1 MVKLDEG
8 PTLMSNIV
16 DCAQTPET
24 LVLDMPLE
32 VVFEE
37 QDDSITL
44 PLFRPADGG
53 AS

>member
-16 DCAQTPET
+16 DCPQTPEA
-24 LVLDMPLE
+24 LILDMPLE

-37 QDDSITL
+37 QNETITL
-44 PLFRPADGG
+44 PLFRPTNGG